1 MNNRLESLNLWLQ
14 RDLGITGY
22 TLAPASEDASFRRY
36 FRVCRGAEK
45 FIVMDA
51 PPEREDCRPY
61 VDVARRLYACGVNVP
76 EIMAQDLDKGFLLIG
91 DLGEALYLDVLTCT
105 NADPLYSDA
114 AAALLK
120 IQTLAVTD
128 GLPPYDKQLLM
139 GEMELFRDWL
149 LIRHLGLPSD
159 AGVMRLLDENF
170 AMLCQLALQQP
181 RVFVHRDYHS
191 RNLLVS
197 AANNPGIVDF
207 QDAVLGPVTYD
218 PVSLFK
224 DCYIKWPRDR
234 IRQWLQEY
242 YQEAAHQLQIKAGVE
257 QFTRWFDFMGVQR
270 QLKAGGI
277 FARLWHRDQ
286 KRGFLKDIPRTLSY
300 ITDLRDDYRELVPL
314 INLIEDHVLPA
325 LAGQD

>member
-76 EIMAQDLDKGFLLIG
+76 EIMEQDLDKGFLLIG

-114 AAALLK
+114 TAALLK

-181 RVFVHRDYHS
+181 MVFVHRDYHS

-242 YQEAAHQLQIKAGVE
+242 YQEAAHRLQIKAGVE

>member
-76 EIMAQDLDKGFLLIG
+76 EIMEQDLDKGFLLIG
-91 DLGEALYLDVLTCT
+91 DLGEALSLDVLTCA
-105 NADPLYSDA
+105 NAGPLYSDA
-114 AAALLK
+114 TAALLK

-234 IRQWLQEY
+234 IKQWLQEY

-300 ITDLRDDYRELVPL
+300 ITDLRDDYRELLPL

>member
-76 EIMAQDLDKGFLLIG
+76 EIMEQDLDKGFLLIG

-105 NADPLYSDA
+105 NAGPLYSDA
-114 AAALLK
+114 TAALLK

-300 ITDLRDDYRELVPL
+300 ITDLRDDYRELLPL